1 MEFQV
6 QDIRTWSEFT
16 DFVCSMSGEW
26 AYRGQTH
33 DWPLCTSLER
43 ALNNWEVD
51 LAEGPDVERQIIRD
65 FRRRYRGEAEDR
77 ANSDTLYCLSLMQH
91 HGAPTRLLDWTYSSF
106 VAAKFAI
113 ETGAKDGVVWC
124 MNTAWCHHAAVK
136 VTGGKAIVARNIDL
150 SRGDVSFLPLYM
162 GDAGARCRFV
172 MPENPM
178 KLNERLTI
186 QQGVFMC
193 PGDVTVGFVEN
204 LQAMTGWDSRNSLIK
219 MRFNLERN
227 EAVRFV
233 MTLRRMNV
241 DSGVLFPGVDGFARS
256 LGERL
261 PLYVDLARRMIGTEN
276 FKTGE
281 YHLTQRP

>member
-6 QDIRTWSEFT
+6 QDIHTWSEFT
-16 DFVCSMSGEW
+16 DLVRSLSGEW

-33 DWPLCTSLER
+33 DWPLRTSIER

-51 LAEGPDVERQIIRD
+51 LVEGPDVERQIIRD
-65 FRRRYRGEAEDR
+65 FRRKYRGESENR
-77 ANSDTLYCLSLMQH
+77 VNSDTLYCLALMQH
-91 HGAPTRLLDWTYSSF
+91 YGAPTRLVDWTYSPF
-106 VAAKFAI
+106 VGAKFAI

-124 MNTAWCHHAAVK
+124 MNTSWCHQAAVE
-136 VTGGKAIVARNIDL
+136 VAGAASIAARNVDS
-150 SRGDVSFLPLYM
+150 SRGDVSFLPLYI
-162 GDAGARCRFV
+162 GDGCARRRFV

-178 KLNERLTI
+178 QLNERLII
-186 QQGVFMC
+186 QQGIFMC
-193 PGDVTVGFVEN
+193 PGDVASGFVEN
-204 LQAMTGWDSRNSLIK
+204 LQAMRGWDSRNNLIK

-233 MTLRRMNV
+233 MTLRRMNI
-241 DSGVLFPGVDGFARS
+241 DSGVLFPGLDGFARS

-276 FKTGE
+276 FKTGS
-281 YHLTQRP
+281 TI

>member
-16 DFVCSMSGEW
+16 DFVCSLSGEW

-33 DWPLCTSLER
+33 DWPLRTSLER

-65 FRRRYRGEAEDR
+65 FRRRYRGEAEYR
-77 ANSDTLYCLSLMQH
+77 VNSDTLFCLALMQH
-91 HGAPTRLLDWTYSSF
+91 YGAPTRLLDWTYSPF
-106 VAAKFAI
+106 VAAKFAL

-124 MNTAWCHHAAVK
+124 MNTAWCHQAAVE
-136 VTGGKAIVARNIDL
+136 VAGSEAIAARNVDS
-150 SRGDVSFLPLYM
+150 SRGDVSFRPLYI
-162 GDAGARCRFV
+162 GDDGARRKFV
-172 MPENPM
+172 MAENPM
-178 KLNERLTI
+178 QLNERLII

-193 PGDVTVGFVEN
+193 PGDVAAGFVEN
-204 LQAMTGWDSRNSLIK
+204 LQAMTGWDSRNNLIK
-219 MRFNLERN
+219 IRFNLERN

-233 MTLRRMNV
+233 VTLRRMNV
-241 DSGVLFPGVDGFARS
+241 DSGVLFPGLDGFARS

-276 FKTGE
+276 FKTGS
-281 YHLTQRP
+281 TI